1 MWMIITPLRYIGF
14 VVFGLVLAMSAWSQ
28 ASPDPDSTTDH
39 KIAQDQ
45 KHEPG
50 PGREIGNGAG
60 TVGLGVA
67 KGAGNLAKGTAKGA
81 ANLVTLH
88 PVRAGASVGTGAAI
102 AGKGVAVGTTKG
114 SGKIAKGIGRAFKK
128 LF

>member
-1 MWMIITPLRYIGF
+1 MRMITILRRSRF
-14 VVFGLVLAMSAWSQ
+14 VVFSLLLAMSAWGQ
-28 ASPDPDSTTDH
+28 ARPDPDSATDH
-39 KIAQDQ
+39 QIAQEQ
-45 KHEPG
+45 RHEPG

-60 TVGLGVA
+60 TVGIGVA
-67 KGAGNLAKGTAKGA
+67 KGAGDLAKGTGKGA

-88 PVRAGASVGTGAAI
+88 PVRAGTSVGKGAAI
-102 AGKGVAVGTTKG
+102 AGKDMAVGTAKG

>member
-1 MWMIITPLRYIGF
+1 MRMITTLRRSRF
-14 VVFGLVLAMSAWSQ
+14 VVFGLVLAMSAWGQ
-28 ASPDPDSTTDH
+28 ARPDPDSTTDH
-39 KIAQDQ
+39 QIAQVQ
-45 KHEPG
+45 RHEPG

-60 TVGLGVA
+60 TVGIGVA
-67 KGAGNLAKGTAKGA
+67 KGAGDLGKGTGKGA

-88 PVRAGASVGTGAAI
+88 PVRAGASVGTGAAT
-102 AGKGVAVGTTKG
+102 AGKDVAVGTAKG

>member
-1 MWMIITPLRYIGF
+1 MITTLRFSAF
-14 VVFGLVLAMSAWSQ
+14 VVFGLVLAISGWGQ

-39 KIAQDQ
+39 KIAQEQ

-50 PGREIGNGAG
+50 AGREIGNGAG
-60 TVGLGVA
+60 TVGIGVA
-67 KGAGNLAKGTAKGA
+67 KGAGTVAKGTAKGA

-88 PVRAGASVGTGAAI
+88 PVRAGASVGTGAAV
-102 AGKGVAVGTTKG
+102 AGKDVAVGTAKG

>member
-1 MWMIITPLRYIGF
+1 MITTLRFSVF
-14 VVFGLVLAMSAWSQ
+14 VVFGLVLAMSAWGQ

-39 KIAQDQ
+39 KIAQEQ
-45 KHEPG
+45 KHKPR
-50 PGREIGNGAG
+50 PGREIANGAG
-60 TVGLGVA
+60 AVGMGVA
-67 KGAGNLAKGTAKGA
+67 KGAGNLAKGTVKGA

-88 PVRAGASVGTGAAI
+88 PVRAGASVATGGAI
-102 AGKGVAVGTTKG
+102 AGKDLAVGTAKG

>member
-1 MWMIITPLRYIGF
+1 MQMITTLRFSGF
-14 VVFGLVLAMSAWSQ
+14 FVFSLVLAMSAWGQ

-39 KIAQDQ
+39 KIAQEQ

-50 PGREIGNGAG
+50 PCREIGNGAG
-60 TVGLGVA
+60 TVGIGVA
-67 KGAGNLAKGTAKGA
+67 KGAGNLAKGTGKGA

-88 PVRAGASVGTGAAI
+88 PVRAGASVGTGAAV
-102 AGKGVAVGTTKG
+102 AGKDVAVGTVKG
-114 SGKIAKGIGRAFKK
+114 SGKIAKGIGRGFKK